1 MKAFIDRIFKNKK
14 QKELLDEIANTE
26 VTEQATVEAIIKEN
40 KKIITKQI
48 EQTLKEYTDTKEH
61 TDTKDD

>member
-1 MKAFIDRIFKNKK
+1 MKAFIDRVFKSKQQK

-26 VTEQATVEAIIKEN
+26 VTEQATEAAVEAIIEEN
-40 KKIITKQI
+40 KKINTKQI
-48 EQTLKEYTDTKEH
+48 EQTLKEH